1 MGEHTRQVNI
11 VFGIGLNPE
20 VPADQSKELE
30 FKEVHL
36 SWLNSSHGTDE
47 MVPIKDVIVKF
58 RGKQYGAE
66 DKPIKEELV
75 RCI

>member
-1 MGEHTRQVNI
+1 VGEHPRKVNI
-11 VFGIGLNPE
+11 VLGVGLNPE

-36 SWLNSSHGTDE
+36 SRLNSSHGTDE
-47 MVPIKDVIVKF
+47 MVPIKDVIVKL